1 MQQRNL
7 IWGLHA
13 ARQLLRSAPETV
25 REVWID
31 ARADQAELR
40 ALIAELATLG
50 IAIQTVPRHTL
61 DTMTDGGRHQGLVL
75 CRRAPPQATFEGL
88 CAVLRAATAPT
99 TVLVLDGVQDPQ
111 NLGSCLRIADAAG
124 AAAVIIPKD
133 RAVGMTGTVAKAASG
148 AAETLPLVA
157 VTNLARALDELKD
170 CGLWIVG
177 LTHDAPATIFATDL
191 TSACALVL
199 GGEARGLRRLTR
211 ERCDLLASIPMLGSV
226 ESLNVA
232 AAAAVSLFEAV
243 RQRARS
249 GAASTR
255 AGG

>member
-7 IWGLHA
+7 VWGLHA
-13 ARQLLRSAPETV
+13 ARQVLRSAPETV
-25 REVWID
+25 REVWVD

-40 ALIAELATLG
+40 AVVADLATLG
-50 IAIQTVPRHTL
+50 VAIQTVPRHTL

-75 CRRAPPQATFEGL
+75 GRTAPPAATFEGL
-88 CAVLRAATAPT
+88 CAGLRAATVPT

-111 NLGSCLRIADAAG
+111 NLGSCMRIADAAG

-133 RAVGMTGTVAKAASG
+133 RAVGMTGAVAKAASG

-157 VTNLARALDELKD
+157 VTNLSRALDELKD

-177 LTHDAPATIFATDL
+177 LTHDAPDTIFATVL
-191 TSACALVL
+191 TPACALVL

-211 ERCDLLASIPMLGSV
+211 ERCDLLANIPMLGSV

-232 AAAAVSLFEAV
+232 AAAAVSLYETV
-243 RQRARS
+243 RQRAQ
-249 GAASTR
+249 ASASQSR
-255 AGG
+255 VGG